1 MSYAWYD
8 LLGNIGV
15 VMMLVAFFLLQAQR
29 MGAQDLS
36 YLLLNGVGAVLVLIS
51 LCFAF
56 NLSAFVIET
65 AWVGISVYGI
75 VRVLRAQRTSTS

>member
-15 VMMLVAFFLLQAQR
+15 AMMLVAFFLLQAQR

-36 YLLLNGVGAVLVLIS
+36 YLLLNGVGALLVLVS
-51 LCFAF
+51 LWFAF

-65 AWVGISVYGI
+65 AWVAISAYGL
-75 VRVLRAQRTSTS
+75 VRVLRRRRAAR